1 MCRNL
6 LTNDSRKQYVQPF
19 EYIKLRFSSWNI
31 QGTEKDAPKAS
42 LLLLDVTIWIFSTL
56 KICVPKDYSLTL
68 FTRNVIAASPGS
80 LKKCCWEQ
88 CNIVLIEIFTKTR
101 KSKCSNYK
109 INTALSHLGSFQQ
122 RRSLL
127 TQTGAIPAL
136 NEVKLRSS
144 RELQCLKMRHCFSV
158 ETPLK
163 QIKRVNVYHIVTF
176 FYVLH
181 FEHGKRNSL
190 RFPSLQ
196 VADTQVMKRSNL
208 QSLFDPKTIEIK
220 SFETGPLMFGMDF
233 KEASNLIHF
242 FLYFYFLWWHYGI
255 MG

>member
-6 LTNDSRKQYVQPF
+6 LTNDGRKQYVQPF

-109 INTALSHLGSFQQ
+109 INAALSHLGSFQQ

-163 QIKRVNVYHIVTF
+163 QIKRVKCLSHRHLFLCTAFWAWKKKFTAFSIPSSCRYTSHETIQPTVFVWSKNYWDQTLWNRTFNVWNGF
-176 FYVLH
+176 Q
-181 FEHGKRNSL
+181 RSL
-190 RFPSLQ
+190 
-196 VADTQVMKRSNL
+196 
-208 QSLFDPKTIEIK
+208 
-220 SFETGPLMFGMDF
+220 
-233 KEASNLIHF
+233 
-242 FLYFYFLWWHYGI
+242 
-255 MG
+255 